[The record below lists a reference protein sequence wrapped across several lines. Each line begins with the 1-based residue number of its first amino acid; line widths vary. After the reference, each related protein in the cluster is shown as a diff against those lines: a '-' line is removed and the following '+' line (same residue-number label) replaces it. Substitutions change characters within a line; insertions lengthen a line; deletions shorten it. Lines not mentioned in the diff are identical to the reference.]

1 MYTGIVVFIYICM
14 FLFYRLNDLL
24 ANELALKME
33 IKNLESTI
41 MELEATNQVPIF
53 NIFIKKFKIDFFML
67 NQFKIKLTF
76 GMDCEESPGK
86 KS

>member
-1 MYTGIVVFIYICM
+1 MFYVYKYTAVVVFIYICM

-53 NIFIKKFKIDFFML
+53 DVFI
-67 NQFKIKLTF
+67 
-76 GMDCEESPGK
+76 
-86 KS
+86 

>member
-1 MYTGIVVFIYICM
+1 M

-53 NIFIKKFKIDFFML
+53 DINVLKKVPNVFFYAQPIQDPSRVPMLIKG
-67 NQFKIKLTF
+67 KLTF
-76 GMDCEESPGK
+76 GQV
-86 KS
+86 

>member
-1 MYTGIVVFIYICM
+1 MFNVYKYTAVVVFIYICM

-53 NIFIKKFKIDFFML
+53 DVFI
-67 NQFKIKLTF
+67 
-76 GMDCEESPGK
+76 
-86 KS
+86 

>member
-1 MYTGIVVFIYICM
+1 MYTSIVVFIYICM

-53 NIFIKKFKIDFFML
+53 GIL
-67 NQFKIKLTF
+67 
-76 GMDCEESPGK
+76 
-86 KS
+86 

>member
-1 MYTGIVVFIYICM
+1 M

-41 MELEATNQVPIF
+41 MELEATNQVPTFTCI
-53 NIFIKKFKIDFFML
+53 IKSSKCYFFML
-67 NQFKIKLTF
+67 NQFKVLLQF
-76 GMDCEESPGK
+76 PC
-86 KS
+86 

>member
-1 MYTGIVVFIYICM
+1 MYTGIVVFSYICM

-53 NIFIKKFKIDFFML
+53 NIFM
-67 NQFKIKLTF
+67 
-76 GMDCEESPGK
+76 
-86 KS
+86 

>member
-1 MYTGIVVFIYICM
+1 MFYAYKYSRICM

-53 NIFIKKFKIDFFML
+53 DINVL
-67 NQFKIKLTF
+67 
-76 GMDCEESPGK
+76 
-86 KS
+86 